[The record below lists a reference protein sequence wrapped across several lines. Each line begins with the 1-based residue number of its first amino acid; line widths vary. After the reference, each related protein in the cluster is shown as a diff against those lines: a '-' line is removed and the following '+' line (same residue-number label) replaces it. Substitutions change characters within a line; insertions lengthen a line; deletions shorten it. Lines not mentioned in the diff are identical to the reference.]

1 MALNMCHQ
9 SQKGFQSILV
19 GITQN
24 QKGCLVYVPIAQEMV
39 YSHDFL
45 FAKTFSSA
53 IAYTPR
59 PYSESLATRRAV
71 LYIPY
76 ATSSHEQTGNIIT
89 FSQFEEGCFLGNG
102 HTLVKEE

>member
-1 MALNMCHQ
+1 MENIFFRWHC
-9 SQKGFQSILV
+9 IW
-19 GITQN
+19 
-24 QKGCLVYVPIAQEMV
+24 
-39 YSHDFL
+39 
-45 FAKTFSSA
+45 KTFSSA
-53 IAYTPR
+53 IAYTSR

-102 HTLVKEE
+102 HTLVKEESILDSIDELSEDDNFDD